1 MSNEKVIKK
10 AKEII
15 KNHPIG
21 VLATVES
28 NAPHIRYMAFYCED
42 SEGFTLY
49 SATKKNTE
57 KVEEIE
63 ENGHTSI
70 LLGYTGKGLNDE
82 YIEVKGHCRVSED
95 EEIKKKIWQD
105 SFSRWFEGPEDPNYV
120 ILAITPQTIRFLNN
134 EHQQTE
140 EVTI

>member
-1 MSNEKVIKK
+1 MSNEKVMKK

-82 YIEVKGHCRVSED
+82 YIEVKGHCRISED
-95 EEIKKKIWQD
+95 EEIKRR
-105 SFSRWFEGPEDPNYV
+105 FGR
-120 ILAITPQTIRFLNN
+120 ILSPVGLKGLRIQTMSY
-134 EHQQTE
+134 
-140 EVTI
+140 